1 MGGFVMYRAIY
12 SLSLAIALALISGVG
27 VLAQTQDTIRLTNGD
42 WPPFMSKNGP
52 HHGVASHVITEAF
65 ALVGVEV
72 AYGFFPWARSLKLAK
87 EGIWDGSA
95 AWWDREERYQYLFYS
110 DPVAPTTVVFFHL
123 KSTKF
128 DWSTYEDLRKLR
140 VGGSLGNDY
149 GKAFNEAE
157 AAGIIHVE
165 LASDDETNLK
175 KLLKGRID
183 VFPGG
188 SMTIYSQIR
197 DTFAAEEAA
206 LFTHHPKPIFEE
218 PLHLL
223 LSKKVPGNEQMLD
236 RFNEGLR
243 MLKESGRWDQM
254 IADGLAGKYDAKPE

>member
-1 MGGFVMYRAIY
+1 MYRAIF
-12 SLSLAIALALISGVG
+12 SLSLAIALALSFGYG
-27 VLAQTQDTIRLTNGD
+27 AGAFAQTQHTIRLTTGK
-42 WPPFMSKNGP
+42 WQPFTSKGAP
-52 HHGVASHVITEAF
+52 HHGFVSHIVTEAF

-72 AYGFFPWARSLKLAK
+72 EYGFFPWKRSLKLAK
-87 EGIWDGSA
+87 EGKWDGSA

-128 DWSTYEDLRKLR
+128 DWSTYEDLSRFK
-140 VGGSLGNDY
+140 VGGSIGYDY
-149 GKAFNEAE
+149 GMEFNEAE
-157 AAGIIHVE
+157 AAGIINVE
-165 LASDDETNLK
+165 RAPNDETSLK

-183 VFPGG
+183 IVPGG
-188 SMTIYSQIR
+188 LMTTYLQVR
-197 DTFAAEEAA
+197 DTFTAEEAA
-206 LFTHHPKPIFEE
+206 LFTHHPNPIFEE

-223 LSKKVPGNEQMLD
+223 LSKKVPGNETMRD

-243 MLKESGRWDQM
+243 MLKESGRWDQI